1 MKNEDNKKVRY
12 SKKLVVFTSALFLG
26 TLIFCLTRDYTSFV
40 DVSIYASA
48 LTITGGIMGT
58 SVLWYMKKTQ
68 AEHIT
73 STQSDM
79 YENVMR
85 MRLEYNKE
93 MMKLKKQYKT
103 EDFEIEQIE
112 MESPMD
118 DFSESV
124 MSNMEAN
131 ISQHMHEATSSIEME
146 NY

>member
-1 MKNEDNKKVRY
+1 MKKEDNKKVRY
-12 SKKLVVFTSALFLG
+12 SKKVVIFTSALFLG

-68 AEHIT
+68 AEHVT
-73 STQSDM
+73 STQSLM
-79 YENVMR
+79 YENVMK
-85 MRLEYNKE
+85 MRLEYNKQ
-93 MMKLKKQYKT
+93 MMELKKKYKM
-103 EDFEIEQIE
+103 EDFEVEQIE

-131 ISQHMHEATSSIEME
+131 ISQHMNEATTSIEMQ

>member
-1 MKNEDNKKVRY
+1 MKNENNKKVRY

-40 DVSIYASA
+40 DVTIYASA

-93 MMKLKKQYKT
+93 MMKLKKQYKM
-103 EDFEIEQIE
+103 EDIEVEQIE

-131 ISQHMHEATSSIEME
+131 VSQHMNEAITSIDMQ

>member
-1 MKNEDNKKVRY
+1 MKKEDNKKVRY
-12 SKKLVVFTSALFLG
+12 SKKVVIFTSALFLG

-68 AEHIT
+68 AEHVT
-73 STQSDM
+73 STQSLM
-79 YENVMR
+79 YENVMK
-85 MRLEYNKE
+85 MRLEYNKQ
-93 MMKLKKQYKT
+93 MMELKKQYKM
-103 EDFEIEQIE
+103 EDFEVEQIE

-131 ISQHMHEATSSIEME
+131 ISQHMNEATTSIEMQ

>member
-1 MKNEDNKKVRY
+1 MKKEDNKKVRY
-12 SKKLVVFTSALFLG
+12 SKKVVIFTSALFLG

-68 AEHIT
+68 AEHVT
-73 STQSDM
+73 STQSLM
-79 YENVMR
+79 YENVMK
-85 MRLEYNKE
+85 MRLEYNKQ
-93 MMKLKKQYKT
+93 MMELKKQYKM
-103 EDFEIEQIE
+103 EDFEVEQIE

-124 MSNMEAN
+124 LSNMEAN
-131 ISQHMHEATSSIEME
+131 ISQHMNEATTSIEMQ